1 MWLYNKTTKTFN
13 PKVIQI
19 FKKWFVEF
27 SSDSKMDVKAIAN
40 FILIV
45 TEQHRNKQ
53 RSEKFLRKWD
63 KDSKGYISEEDF
75 LMFYKNSMVSSIDIV
90 WQNLNS
96 RGYNNELLLP
106 EEIVEKQIDV
116 KLLAR
121 YLLIMD
127 NEKFQ
132 AIFEMLNMED

>member
-1 MWLYNKTTKTFN
+1 
-13 PKVIQI
+13 
-19 FKKWFVEF
+19 
-27 SSDSKMDVKAIAN
+27 MDVKAIAN

-106 EEIVEKQIDV
+106 EEIVEK
-116 KLLAR
+116 
-121 YLLIMD
+121 
-127 NEKFQ
+127 
-132 AIFEMLNMED
+132 